1 MVSSDQHEGSQNEG
15 AMTLESAQHAHP
27 LVDVH
32 THFLPE
38 FYVTAARAAG
48 LEFPNGMPGWP
59 SWSAQEHLRL
69 MDQGAIGK
77 AMLSLCT
84 PGTHFGDDRA
94 ARQLTREVNEF
105 GANLCCKHPARFG
118 QFASLPLPDVEG
130 ALAEV
135 AYTFDELGADGVIV
149 DSNTRGRYLGDV
161 LFEPLW
167 AELDRRQAIVFVH
180 PTSPPHA
187 EAVALGRP
195 VPVLEFIFDIARAA
209 VDLVF
214 SGVAAR
220 YPGISWVFTH
230 CGGALPMLASR
241 LDQARSFIGGLG
253 ERSGVPVREQLGQLW
268 YEMGSTPFPDQVPAF
283 VRAFGSDRLL
293 YGGDYCWSP
302 VHVVSAQIRSIDA
315 AAGPDEPETWR
326 ELTARN
332 ARRLLH
338 RAAGTSGGSPEDSTS
353 TNTPMGHA

>member
-1 MVSSDQHEGSQNEG
+1 
-15 AMTLESAQHAHP
+15 MTLESASHAQP

-32 THFLPE
+32 AHFLPE

-48 LEFPNGMPGWP
+48 HELPNGMPGWP
-59 SWSAQEHLRL
+59 NWSAQEHLRL
-69 MDQGAIGK
+69 MDQVGIGR

-105 GANLCCKHPARFG
+105 GADVRRKHPARFG

-130 ALAEV
+130 ALTEV
-135 AYTFDELGADGVIV
+135 VYALDELGADGVIV
-149 DSNTRGRYLGDV
+149 DTNTRGRYLGDA
-161 LFEPLW
+161 LLEPLW

-195 VPVLEFIFDIARAA
+195 VPVLEFIFDSARAA
-209 VDLVF
+209 ADLVF
-214 SGVAAR
+214 SGVAAS
-220 YPGISWVFTH
+220 YPGVSWVFTH

-241 LDQARSFIGGLG
+241 MDQSRTFISGLD
-253 ERSGVPVREQLGQLW
+253 EPSGVPVREQLGQFW
-268 YEMGSTPFPDQVPAF
+268 YEMGGTPFPDQLPAF
-283 VRAFGSDRLL
+283 VRAFGSERLL
-293 YGGDYCWSP
+293 YGGDYCWCP
-302 VHVVSAQIRSIDA
+302 AHVVSAQIRSIDA
-315 AAGPDEPETWR
+315 AAGPDEGETWR
-326 ELTARN
+326 ELTTRN

-338 RAAGTSGGSPEDSTS
+338 RAASTS
-353 TNTPMGHA
+353 NGSLDDSAFTTAS